1 MYVIVFWPTID
12 RILHSYLSNFILLL
26 GMKDPLQK
34 HIEKLKIM
42 KESAKRRNGLYSN
55 LLKLNDKDTS
65 RSLRALTK
73 APAPGKK
80 IQKIGFIMF
89 WIPEP
94 TGITCAVGGP
104 MILAGKYLEKV
115 YNGAKISDIG
125 NHTKESFSTIHD
137 FKNSMMWHFF

>member
-1 MYVIVFWPTID
+1 MID
-12 RILHSYLSNFILLL
+12 RISHRYLSNFVSLL
-26 GMKDPLQK
+26 GMKDPLQSY
-34 HIEKLKIM
+34 IEKLKIM
-42 KESAKRRNGLYSN
+42 KESANRRNELYSDIT
-55 LLKLNDKDTS
+55 KLDDKNTR

-80 IQKIGFIMF
+80 IQKIGFIML

-94 TGITCAVGGP
+94 TGVTCAVGGP
-104 MILAGKYLEKV
+104 MILAGRYLEKV

-137 FKNSMMWHFF
+137 FKNSVM

>member
-1 MYVIVFWPTID
+1 MID
-12 RILHSYLSNFILLL
+12 RISHRYLSNFVSLL
-26 GMKDPLQK
+26 GMKDPLQSY
-34 HIEKLKIM
+34 IEKLKIM
-42 KESAKRRNGLYSN
+42 KESANRRNELYSDIT
-55 LLKLNDKDTS
+55 KLDDKNTR

-80 IQKIGFIMF
+80 IQKIGFIML

-104 MILAGKYLEKV
+104 MILAGRYLEKV

-125 NHTKESFSTIHD
+125 SHTKESFSTIHD
-137 FKNSMMWHFF
+137 FKNSMI

>member
-1 MYVIVFWPTID
+1 MID
-12 RILHSYLSNFILLL
+12 RISHRYLSNFVLLSV
-26 GMKDPLQK
+26 MKDPLQK
-34 HIEKLKIM
+34 HIERLKIM
-42 KESAKRRNGLYSN
+42 RESAKRRSALYSD
-55 LLKLNDKDTS
+55 LTKLDDKNTT

-115 YNGAKISDIG
+115 YNGSKISDVN
-125 NHTKESFSTIHD
+125 NHTKETFSTIHD
-137 FKNSMMWHFF
+137 FKNSVM

>member
-1 MYVIVFWPTID
+1 
-12 RILHSYLSNFILLL
+12 
-26 GMKDPLQK
+26 MKDPLQK
-34 HIEKLKIM
+34 HVEKLRIM
-42 KESAKRRNGLYSN
+42 RESARRRTGLYSDI
-55 LLKLNDKDTS
+55 LKLNDKSTK
-65 RSLRALTK
+65 RSLTALTK

-125 NHTKESFSTIHD
+125 DHTKDTFSTIRD
-137 FKNSMMWHFF
+137 FKDSMV

>member
-1 MYVIVFWPTID
+1 MID
-12 RILHSYLSNFILLL
+12 STLHSHLSNFVSLSNMLASLRHHIASLL
-26 GMKDPLQK
+26 
-34 HIEKLKIM
+34 IM
-42 KESAKRRNGLYSN
+42 KESAKRRNELYSG
-55 LLKLNDKDTS
+55 LTKLDDKNTT

-73 APAPGKK
+73 APAPDKK
-80 IQKIGFIMF
+80 IQKIGFLMC

-104 MILAGKYLEKV
+104 MILAGRYLEKV

-137 FKNSMMWHFF
+137 FKNSMV

>member
-1 MYVIVFWPTID
+1 MID
-12 RILHSYLSNFILLL
+12 RISHRYLSNFVSLL
-26 GMKDPLQK
+26 GMKDPLQSY
-34 HIEKLKIM
+34 IEKLKIM
-42 KESAKRRNGLYSN
+42 KESAHRRNELYSDIT
-55 LLKLNDKDTS
+55 KLDDKNTR

-80 IQKIGFIMF
+80 IQKIGFIML

-104 MILAGKYLEKV
+104 MILAGRYLEKV

-137 FKNSMMWHFF
+137 FKNSMM

>member
-1 MYVIVFWPTID
+1 MID
-12 RILHSYLSNFILLL
+12 RISHRYLSNFVSLL
-26 GMKDPLQK
+26 GMKDPLQSY
-34 HIEKLKIM
+34 IEKLKIM
-42 KESAKRRNGLYSN
+42 KESANRRNELYSDIT
-55 LLKLNDKDTS
+55 KLDDKNTR

-80 IQKIGFIMF
+80 IQKIGFIML

-104 MILAGKYLEKV
+104 MILAGRYLEKV

-137 FKNSMMWHFF
+137 FKSSMM

>member
-1 MYVIVFWPTID
+1 MID
-12 RILHSYLSNFILLL
+12 RILHPYLSNFVLLL

-42 KESAKRRNGLYSN
+42 KESAKRRNELYSD
-55 LLKLNDKDTS
+55 LTKLDDKNTM

-94 TGITCAVGGP
+94 TGVTCAVGGP

-137 FKNSMMWHFF
+137 FKNSIYSHVCNSFLTYD

>member
-1 MYVIVFWPTID
+1 MID
-12 RILHSYLSNFILLL
+12 RISHRYLSNFVSLL
-26 GMKDPLQK
+26 GMKDPLQSY
-34 HIEKLKIM
+34 IEKLKIM
-42 KESAKRRNGLYSN
+42 KESANRRNELYSDIT
-55 LLKLNDKDTS
+55 KLDDKNTR

-80 IQKIGFIMF
+80 IQKIGFIML

-94 TGITCAVGGP
+94 NGITCAVGGP
-104 MILAGKYLEKV
+104 MILAGRYLEKV

-137 FKNSMMWHFF
+137 FKNSMM

>member
-1 MYVIVFWPTID
+1 MID
-12 RILHSYLSNFILLL
+12 RTSHRYLSNFVSLL
-26 GMKDPLQK
+26 GMKDPLQSY
-34 HIEKLKIM
+34 IEKLKIM
-42 KESAKRRNGLYSN
+42 KESANRRNELYSDIT
-55 LLKLNDKDTS
+55 KLDDKNTR

-80 IQKIGFIMF
+80 IQKIGFIML

-104 MILAGKYLEKV
+104 MILAGRYLEKV

-137 FKNSMMWHFF
+137 FKNSMM

>member
-1 MYVIVFWPTID
+1 MQDSF
-12 RILHSYLSNFILLL
+12 
-26 GMKDPLQK
+26 QK

-42 KESAKRRNGLYSN
+42 KEAAKRRNELYSD
-55 LLKLNDKDTS
+55 LTILDDKNTS

-73 APAPGKK
+73 ASAPGNK

-94 TGITCAVGGP
+94 TGVTCAVGCP
-104 MILAGKYLEKV
+104 MILAGKYLEKD
-115 YNGAKISDIG
+115 YNGAKISDNG

-137 FKNSMMWHFF
+137 FKNSMM

>member
-1 MYVIVFWPTID
+1 MID
-12 RILHSYLSNFILLL
+12 RILHPYLSNFILLSN
-26 GMKDPLQK
+26 MNDHLQK

-42 KESAKRRNGLYSN
+42 KESARRRSELYSD
-55 LLKLNDKDTS
+55 LGKLNDESTT

-73 APAPGKK
+73 ASAPGKK

-104 MILAGKYLEKV
+104 IILAGKYLEKV
-115 YNGAKISDIG
+115 YNGAKISDVG
-125 NHTKESFSTIHD
+125 DHTKDTFSTIRD
-137 FKNSMMWHFF
+137 FKDSMM

>member
-1 MYVIVFWPTID
+1 MID
-12 RILHSYLSNFILLL
+12 RISHQYLFNFVSLL
-26 GMKDPLQK
+26 GMKDPLQSY
-34 HIEKLKIM
+34 IEKLKIM
-42 KESAKRRNGLYSN
+42 KESANRRNELYSDIT
-55 LLKLNDKDTS
+55 KLDDKNTR

-80 IQKIGFIMF
+80 IQKIGFIML

-104 MILAGKYLEKV
+104 MILAGRYLEKV

-137 FKNSMMWHFF
+137 FKNSMM